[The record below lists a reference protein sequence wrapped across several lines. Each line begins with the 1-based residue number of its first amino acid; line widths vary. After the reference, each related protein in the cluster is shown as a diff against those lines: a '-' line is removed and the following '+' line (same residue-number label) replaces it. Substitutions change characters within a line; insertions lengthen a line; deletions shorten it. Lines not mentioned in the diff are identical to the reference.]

1 MLTLHSNLSARKCKS
16 SWNGL
21 SVTVVRWVNA
31 VFFFSLFLSVFRFKL
46 IRFFF
51 LLSILWSYCYDSI
64 WFSIYVRSFL
74 SLSVFF
80 FRSSTASS
88 VTNGTIASAEDI
100 TVTSNSTQT
109 PCDLSPLPINDDML
123 PQANHHKNPGHCIAS
138 FAAIN
143 QMRQNSQVQCIL
155 INSQNNSIHFPS
167 SLSLSLS
174 RALDLVMEQGFS
186 ISSDENIPSNWMFNS
201 FKLGTA

>member
-1 MLTLHSNLSARKCKS
+1 MCKS

-21 SVTVVRWVNA
+21 SLLSLLSQCRD
-31 VFFFSLFLSVFRFKL
+31 FFSRCFCLCFDSNWFDS
-46 IRFFF
+46 FFCSAF
-51 LLSILWSYCYDSI
+51 CEVIATNSI

-167 SLSLSLS
+167 SLFLSLS

-186 ISSDENIPSNWMFNS
+186 ISSDENVPSNWMFNS